1 MYCNQADIL
10 TRITAKELAK
20 LTDDV
25 NATVVDDDL
34 VDTLIESQSNL
45 IDGYLRG
52 RYPLPITSTIL
63 TTICIDLVCYELY
76 KRRSKITES
85 ISKSYDYAVS
95 RLNKIQSGV
104 IQLQLENTE
113 KPIMHISVSNTVS
126 PFNESLTR
134 FAK

>member
-1 MYCNQADIL
+1 MYCNKADIL
-10 TRITAKELAK
+10 TRMTAIDLAK

-25 NATVVDDDL
+25 NGTVVNDSL
-34 VDTLIESQSNL
+34 VNSLIESQSNL

-76 KRRSKITES
+76 KRRSRITES
-85 ISKSYDYAVS
+85 IAKSYEYAVS

-126 PFNESLTR
+126 PFKESLTR